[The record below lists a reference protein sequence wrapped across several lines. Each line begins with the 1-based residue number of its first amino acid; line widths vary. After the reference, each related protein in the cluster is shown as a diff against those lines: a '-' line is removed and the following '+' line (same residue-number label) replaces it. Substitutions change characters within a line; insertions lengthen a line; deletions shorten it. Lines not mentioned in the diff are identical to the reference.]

1 MKIKQSSI
9 LISVLY
15 LFTIFITCR
24 KDQSTKIDMGY
35 NYFPVDVGRWVIYD
49 VDSIIHNNFTST
61 IDTFHFQIKEIIAGM
76 FVDNE
81 GRNTLRL
88 ERWKKENDTIDWRLQ
103 DVWYEN
109 LLDTKAEKV
118 EENIRYIK
126 LVFPVKEGKSWDGNA
141 YNTLG
146 TWNYTYTDVDVPLII
161 NNNTF
166 DSTLTVLQ
174 LDNPLLISYEH
185 SEEQY
190 ARGVGMIYKQYT
202 FLDYQNIQPGL
213 EFTMQVSS
221 YSYE

>member
-1 MKIKQSSI
+1 
-9 LISVLY
+9 
-15 LFTIFITCR
+15 
-24 KDQSTKIDMGY
+24 
-35 NYFPVDVGRWVIYD
+35 
-49 VDSIIHNNFTST
+49 
-61 IDTFHFQIKEIIAGM
+61 
-76 FVDNE
+76 
-81 GRNTLRL
+81 
-88 ERWKKENDTIDWRLQ
+88 LQ